1 MKMSVR
7 PAAETREQTHG
18 TEVGRRSVK
27 HRRTSC
33 RASIHHLEQA
43 RLNRGD
49 SHPSL
54 QSTAL
59 IRYLGEPITV
69 IGVGRKGNDFGRG
82 GLAQCR
88 GQVDKVRVGV

>member
-69 IGVGRKGNDFGRG
+69 IGVGRRG
-82 GLAQCR
+82 MTLVAADWR
-88 GQVDKVRVGV
+88 NAVGKSIRCA